1 MGLKLNTDKL
11 KNKTQTNQ
19 PVKNT
24 VSKGFK
30 LSASS
35 DKKYDLDQIIYKI
48 RRDNADYPLLVQIDY
63 TNLNNKQFV
72 QLMTKYVLDKF
83 NVAYNENN
91 FDDYVVIA
99 QVPNFELELEQMC
112 NKYYKIYYQYYGA
125 LNEGSI
131 SIDTVFEKITL
142 ARDDYEQ
149 YLLSN
154 PGVLNTVSYQVDG
167 DNKPKFLVEE
177 GTVEPLENEEDA
189 RSVLDLIEELQETKQ
204 DKLQSGINIKTIN
217 GQSIIGTGDI
227 TIVGGADGDSTIS
240 SASTTIGDIIVEHIY
255 YAGHPVIVDYAI
267 GDEYGNNISETYLT
281 KADYESNKAFYKAG
295 RNIIIDTDYTIH
307 ANIPERISELE
318 NDANYLTTTL
328 ADLKYVSD
336 DKLQEAIAESKIY
349 SDNLIKNII
358 DGAPEIFDSFG
369 DVYKYIV
376 SNEDNLKNIKDT
388 IIDVQN
394 ILDDKQDKL
403 QSGVNIKTINGIDIL
418 GQGNI
423 TVSGDGSTIEANPI
437 NVATERLNK
446 VKIDGVT
453 YDVSS
458 DVTTLIGRVDS
469 LEQTKQNKLT
479 AGQNIFIDQTSGTI
493 SATLP
498 DIVNAEKI
506 SLSDFIKI
514 NLTSDDISCGIL
526 FRAASK
532 TEIDSETFQKIYTG
546 NVVISINTSNFI
558 LDYPLI
564 GSMSPIIFTI
574 KNNVGSSVVV
584 FNNHLIEDDNN
595 VGFACI
601 ITRNGITQLF
611 AIDLSVAKNQSVD
624 VDLSNYYSKK
634 ETDSLLSNLRNY
646 VDDKVSSGGSSGSLK
661 AEWSDGV
668 LTITEPFELKTTEL
682 DGVVTIL

>member
-217 GQSIIGTGDI
+217 GQSLIGTGDI

-267 GDEYGNNISETYLT
+267 DDEYGNNISETYLT
-281 KADYESNKAFYKAG
+281 KDDYESNKAFYKAG

-506 SLSDFIKI
+506 SLSVLIKI
-514 NLTSDDISCGIL
+514 NWTSDD
-526 FRAASK
+526 
-532 TEIDSETFQKIYTG
+532 T
-546 NVVISINTSNFI
+546 
-558 LDYPLI
+558 
-564 GSMSPIIFTI
+564 
-574 KNNVGSSVVV
+574 
-584 FNNHLIEDDNN
+584 
-595 VGFACI
+595 
-601 ITRNGITQLF
+601 
-611 AIDLSVAKNQSVD
+611 
-624 VDLSNYYSKK
+624 
-634 ETDSLLSNLRNY
+634 
-646 VDDKVSSGGSSGSLK
+646 
-661 AEWSDGV
+661 
-668 LTITEPFELKTTEL
+668 
-682 DGVVTIL
+682 

>member
-217 GQSIIGTGDI
+217 G
-227 TIVGGADGDSTIS
+227 
-240 SASTTIGDIIVEHIY
+240 
-255 YAGHPVIVDYAI
+255 
-267 GDEYGNNISETYLT
+267 
-281 KADYESNKAFYKAG
+281 
-295 RNIIIDTDYTIH
+295 
-307 ANIPERISELE
+307 
-318 NDANYLTTTL
+318 
-328 ADLKYVSD
+328 
-336 DKLQEAIAESKIY
+336 
-349 SDNLIKNII
+349 
-358 DGAPEIFDSFG
+358 
-369 DVYKYIV
+369 
-376 SNEDNLKNIKDT
+376 
-388 IIDVQN
+388 
-394 ILDDKQDKL
+394 
-403 QSGVNIKTINGIDIL
+403 IDIL

-514 NLTSDDISCGIL
+514 NLTSDDISRGIL

-611 AIDLSVAKNQSVD
+611 AIDLSVTKNQSVD

-668 LTITEPFELKTTEL
+668 LTITEPFELKTAEL